1 MIVSAAAHY
10 HHSHLT
16 TAARSQVTCGRR
28 RSLSLPVSP
37 SLPLPLFWPCIT
49 SLCTPFLLPPPSP
62 SDPSLPSVYLSF
74 LHHPQLLSSGHCLE
88 PQRIICAI
96 HSFHLSLFLCACPP
110 PGYSGLPGRL
120 RIPNP
125 PDQSFHSLRPRRT
138 GMLRIFHLPVLES
151 HCASIVAFAQLQHA
165 PCGFPLNHHMLCSCT
180 DSVTSA
186 ILTDGNP
193 TGF

>member
-125 PDQSFHSLRPRRT
+125 PDHSPSIHSDPGVQVCFEYSIYRFSNHT
-138 GMLRIFHLPVLES
+138 VPVSWPSPNSSTLHAAS
-151 HCASIVAFAQLQHA
+151 RLTIICCARVPIV
-165 PCGFPLNHHMLCSCT
+165 
-180 DSVTSA
+180 
-186 ILTDGNP
+186 
-193 TGF
+193 